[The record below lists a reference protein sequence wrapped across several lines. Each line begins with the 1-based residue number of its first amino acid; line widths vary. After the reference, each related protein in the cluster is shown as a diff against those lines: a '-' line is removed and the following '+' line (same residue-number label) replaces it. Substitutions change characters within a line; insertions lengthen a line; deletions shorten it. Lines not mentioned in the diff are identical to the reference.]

1 MRQLTFIFSTL
12 IALLILS
19 CNNKDSNGKFSITG
33 NIKNAKDQHI
43 YLERMFFSNTPPEVL
58 DTADLKNGKFTLNG
72 KADEEGIF
80 RLRLE
85 NEQNIFIFVNDQT
98 TLILNADIN
107 DKGINE
113 NQISSPGNLSL
124 QKLMKA
130 LSTRGEKMQ
139 KCEADLNATK
149 ETQNDS
155 LIAIRENELKQ
166 MKEDDVKFFIS
177 TLDSCKDPIV
187 AMLTLGN
194 AFSIDPVLIKKSV
207 ADLTK
212 RFQKHKGFS
221 EMIKEYNNFLT
232 EMNKPKPVP
241 VNKPTVGSMAP
252 DFTMND
258 VDGNPFSL
266 SQLKGKYVLVD
277 FWASWCGPCRGENPN
292 VVAAYEK
299 YKNKNFTVLGVSLD
313 EEKNKWLKAIK
324 DDNLSWKHISDLKGW
339 STAAVPLYGFDGIP
353 YNVLID
359 PQGKILATELRENA
373 LGDFLE
379 KTLK

>member
-1 MRQLTFIFSTL
+1 MRQLSFIFSTL

-19 CNNKDSNGKFSITG
+19 CNNKDSNGKFSISG
-33 NIKNAKDQHI
+33 NIKNVKDQHI
-43 YLERMFFSNTPPEVL
+43 YLEQIFFSNTPPEVL

-72 KADEEGIF
+72 KANEEGLF

-85 NEQNIFIFVNDQT
+85 NERNIFIFVNDQSD
-98 TLILNADIN
+98 LIFNADIN

-113 NQISSPGNLSL
+113 KQISSPGNMSL
-124 QKLMKA
+124 QKLMLA

-139 KCEADLNATK
+139 KCESELNATK
-149 ETQNDS
+149 ELQNDS

-166 MKEDDVKFFIS
+166 LKEEDTKFFIT
-177 TLDSCKDPIV
+177 TLNSCKDPIV
-187 AMLTLGN
+187 AMLALGN
-194 AFSIDPVLIKKSV
+194 AFSIDPALIKKTV

-212 RFQKHKGFS
+212 RFQNHKGFS
-221 EMIKEYNNFLT
+221 EMVKEYNNFLT
-232 EMNKPKPVP
+232 ETNKPKPES
-241 VNKPTVGSMAP
+241 VNRPTIGSMAP
-252 DFTMND
+252 EITMND

-313 EEKNKWLKAIK
+313 DEKDKWLKAIK
-324 DDNLSWKHISDLKGW
+324 EDNLGWKQISDLKGW
-339 STAAVPLYGFDGIP
+339 TSAAVPLYGFDGIP